1 MLANPSGYDRARHG
15 THNLGRAA
23 VVADPLIYI
32 DAVAELGPLFYDQ
45 VGGVWVCTGH
55 AESARVLTD
64 HKRFSSARTRKA
76 STLDERG
83 LAAASS
89 AAHIVSEQM
98 LFMDPPDHTAI
109 RSRIREQ
116 FTKAQIRARDEVM
129 RRMVDET
136 LADLPGEGVVDLVA
150 DYAAK
155 LPAKLVAHLLGMTGD
170 EELLTRWADAYERL
184 LGSLSSLPDVRDRE
198 VVTVLDEAVAGFRDQ
213 ARRRMADPGDDLI
226 SALVEGI
233 DGTDDELFSVAAN
246 CIVLVGGGY
255 QTLTHLVTTGLLQ
268 LHDHPEQLRA
278 LRAEPELID
287 SAVDEFMRRNG
298 SSQYL
303 ARLAVEDVE
312 LAGATIRAGQT
323 VLVHLAA
330 ANLDPRAFDRPRDLD
345 IRRGGTRHL
354 GFGMG
359 RHYCVGAPYAER
371 LGGWAIRGFLDRY
384 PHYQPAG
391 EVEWG
396 HHANTRCPAHAPVE
410 VRAALPAAEEP
421 TAPPAAEVR
430 TAPPA
435 TEVRTAPAVLSDVE
449 RHRVTV
455 EFNDHSAPLGPHAVW
470 HQVFEHRARLAPDSV
485 AVDDRGHEHTYG
497 EIDRRANALAHDL
510 RARGVQPESVVGV
523 VMERTV
529 DFVVSVLA
537 VAKAGGAFMLA
548 EPTCPPERLRAMVEE
563 ADARIVLTEVD
574 TSAERDD
581 PPVTG
586 VTAGNT
592 AYVVFTSGTT
602 GRPKA
607 IAINHEG
614 AVNLHVGQRRIFRLA
629 PTDRVLQF
637 LSPNFDGCF
646 ADMIL
651 ALLNGATLVVAP
663 TAQLVVGPPLVRLLA
678 QRKVTAVILTPSV
691 WLALPDAP
699 LPDLRVVAA
708 AGERLTTAVLARWLV
723 PGRRFL
729 NLYGP
734 AETAVMATWHECTD
748 TGTTPTIGRPVANKR
763 VYVLDADLRPVP
775 IGEPGELCVGGLGVG
790 RYLSRAELM
799 RERFSPDPFAAEPGR
814 LLYRTGDRARWLPD
828 GSIEYLGRRDRQ
840 VKIRGQR
847 VELDEVER
855 VLEASPGVEA
865 AVVAERG
872 GRLEAQVVGDLDETV
887 VWKHLRMHLHSGMVP
902 ATLTVVAELPRSI
915 TGKAD
920 RAGTP
925 AEPPHT
931 EPASS
936 EPANTELACPAHSV
950 NPTPEPIAEPI
961 PQVATTGLAEP
972 TPEPTPAPDRRRARL
987 TWRIAQFFAS
997 CVGIRQAEVKADSDF
1012 FALGGD
1018 SLAVATLLTKI
1029 EQEVDQVLDVEQLL
1043 ADPTPAR
1050 ISDRILAAA

>member
-1 MLANPSGYDRARHG
+1 MLSNPSGYDRARHG

-32 DAVAELGPLFYDQ
+32 DAVTELGPLFYDQ
-45 VGGVWVCTGH
+45 VGGVWVCTGY
-55 AESARVLTD
+55 AEAARVLTD
-64 HKRFSSARTRKA
+64 HRRFSSARTRKA
-76 STLDERG
+76 SALDERG
-83 LAAASS
+83 LDAASS
-89 AAHIVSEQM
+89 AAGIVSEQM
-98 LFMDPPDHTAI
+98 LFMDPPEHAAI
-109 RSRIREQ
+109 RARIRDQ
-116 FTKAQIRARDEVM
+116 FTKAQIRARDDVM
-129 RRMVDET
+129 RRMVDEA
-136 LADLPGEGVVDLVA
+136 LADLPEEGVLDLVG

-155 LPAKLVAHLLGMTGD
+155 LPAKLVAHLLGMEGD

-198 VVTVLDEAVAGFRDQ
+198 VVAVLDEAVAGFRDQ
-213 ARRRMADPGDDLI
+213 ARRRMADPGDDLV
-226 SALVEGI
+226 SALVDGI
-233 DGTDDELFSVAAN
+233 DGTDEELFSVAAN

-268 LHDHPEQLRA
+268 LHDHPDQLRA
-278 LRAEPELID
+278 LREEPELIE

-303 ARLAVEDVE
+303 ARLAVEDVD
-312 LAGATIRAGQT
+312 LGGATIRAGQT

-330 ANLDPRAFDRPRDLD
+330 ANLDPRVFDHPRDLD
-345 IRRGGTRHL
+345 IRRNGTRHL

-384 PHYQPAG
+384 PHYRPAG
-391 EVEWG
+391 EVRWG

-410 VRAALPAAEEP
+410 VR
-421 TAPPAAEVR
+421 TAPPA
-430 TAPPA
+430 
-435 TEVRTAPAVLSDVE
+435 LSDVE

-455 EFNDHSAPLGPHAVW
+455 EFNDHSAPLGPHAGW

-485 AVDDRGHEHTYG
+485 AVDDQGREHTYG

-529 DFVVSVLA
+529 DFVISVLA

-548 EPTCPPERLRAMVEE
+548 EPTCPPERLRAMVEQSG
-563 ADARIVLTEVD
+563 ARVVLTEVD

-581 PPVTG
+581 PPITG
-586 VTAGNT
+586 VTSGNT

-607 IAINHEG
+607 IAISHEG
-614 AVNLHVGQRRIFRLA
+614 AVNLHIGQRRIFRLA

-646 ADMIL
+646 ADLVL

-663 TAQLVVGPPLVRLLA
+663 TARLVVGPPLVRLLA
-678 QRKVTAVILTPSV
+678 QRRVTAVILTPSV
-691 WLALPDAP
+691 WLALPDGP
-699 LPDLRVVAA
+699 LPDLRVAAA

-748 TGTTPTIGRPVANKR
+748 TGTTPTIGRPVANKQ

-775 IGEPGELCVGGLGVG
+775 VGEPGELCVGGLGVG
-790 RYLSRAELM
+790 RYLGRDELM
-799 RERFSPDPFAAEPGR
+799 RERFRLDPFAAEPGR

-865 AVVAERG
+865 AVVSERA

-920 RAGTP
+920 RTGTP
-925 AEPPHT
+925 T
-931 EPASS
+931 EPARPQ
-936 EPANTELACPAHSV
+936 PAS
-950 NPTPEPIAEPI
+950 PTPEP
-961 PQVATTGLAEP
+961 VAALPAP
-972 TPEPTPAPDRRRARL
+972 TPEPARTSAPPPVPTLGTAPEPDRRRARL
-987 TWRIAQFFAS
+987 TWRIAQFFAT

-1029 EQEVDQVLDVEQLL
+1029 EQEVDHVLDVEQLL

-1050 ISDRILAAA
+1050 ISDRILATA